1 MFFLS
6 SKVTVISFLFT
17 VFSVNAFSFQLND
30 GNYISKEGCQL
41 QIATYQNHTKYK
53 DGDRLISVNLTVE
66 EIDPDTGLKTD
77 FYKETSFVLSS
88 DFFEV
93 KSTMDLCGDIDDGM
107 PTYKPMVVAPD
118 EVSYACGDSFSRAS
132 GSLKIAANGLGEI
145 LSFEYIFKLATLSLP
160 GGFYIPGFQSETMNL
175 TCTDFGQV
183 N

>member
-1 MFFLS
+1 MFLS
-6 SKVTVISFLFT
+6 SKLVFTNFLLII
-17 VFSVNAFSFQLND
+17 FSANAFSFHLND

-41 QIATYQNHTKYK
+41 EIATYQNHSKYK
-53 DGDRLISVNLTVE
+53 DGDKFISVNLTVE
-66 EIDPDTGLKTD
+66 EIDPETGLKTD

-93 KSTMDLCGDIDDGM
+93 KSTMDLCGDVDDGM
-107 PTYKPMVVAPD
+107 PTYKPMMVAPD

-132 GSLKIAANGLGEI
+132 GSLKLTANGLGEI

-175 TCTDFGQV
+175 TCADFSQV